1 MTDDLVKRHIEQ
13 LRLTGGDLADLCQPL
28 ADAIEYLIAERE
40 AFEQDNHRWK
50 MECENFWRDRER
62 ILTAERDRL
71 WEALMDAREA
81 WDNHMEYGEPM
92 QGWWVAD
99 ARAALKGETP

>member
-1 MTDDLVKRHIEQ
+1 MTDDLVKRLRSMHWCVTTLNNGVGVSDSKVATEAADRIE
-13 LRLTGGDLADLCQPL
+13 A
-28 ADAIEYLIAERE
+28 
-40 AFEQDNHRWK
+40 
-50 MECENFWRDRER
+50 
-62 ILTAERDRL
+62 LTAERDRL

-99 ARAALKGETP
+99 ARAALTEKADT